1 MRLACSM
8 LHDINRSLGY
18 IACLLMHNI
27 NEVALS
33 PLSSSFNRGEPPSE
47 VIIEGP
53 KSIIT
58 GDENKEELQVQV
70 CVVLY
75 FVTATEAEKF

>member
-1 MRLACSM
+1 M
-8 LHDINRSLGY
+8 
-18 IACLLMHNI
+18 LMHNI

-75 FVTATEAEKF
+75 FVTATEAEFFSLFRHTESGLSGPVVPP